1 MSLLKTVTSENAP
14 DELQPLYQWYMDVVG
29 MVPPSLDLLSTN
41 PALQSLQAILVSY
54 YREASNLSS
63 RLQGLIRYLTA
74 VALEAE
80 PYFQFTARSLAVH
93 GMTEEEIAALRVN
106 PAMAPLD
113 EREGWL
119 LALVIKAV
127 RTPETFSEE
136 HVAKL
141 RDLGWTD
148 TDILDALYLSFTMVG
163 MAGLMKALKVE

>member
-1 MSLLKTVTSENAP
+1 LSLLKTVPSENAP
-14 DELQPLYQWYMDVVG
+14 DELQPLIQWFMDTVG
-29 MVPPSLDLLSTN
+29 LVPPSLNLLSTN
-41 PALQSLQAILVSY
+41 PALQSLQAILISY

-74 VALEAE
+74 VALEVE
-80 PYFQFTARSLAVH
+80 PYIQFTARALAVH
-93 GMTEEEIAALRVN
+93 GMTEEQIAALRVN
-106 PAMAPLD
+106 PAAAPLD

-127 RTPETFSEE
+127 RTPETFSEG